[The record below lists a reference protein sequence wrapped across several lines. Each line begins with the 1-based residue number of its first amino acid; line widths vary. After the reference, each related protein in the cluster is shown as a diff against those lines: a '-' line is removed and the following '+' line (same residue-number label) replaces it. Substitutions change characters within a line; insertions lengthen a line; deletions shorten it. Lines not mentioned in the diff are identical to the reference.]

1 MRTWVP
7 ISAAVVVGVLI
18 FIVGVAYGVD
28 WLNAREEAREYAGG
42 IEVGTAREEAV
53 AALAN
58 QRKDALELMPV
69 RYFRGYALGRET
81 WVFMY
86 GKASA
91 SEEVCVYVW
100 SPNNG
105 YDLRSIVGECKHMR
119 NRERWGYAML
129 TAGVL
134 LVTAS
139 LVSVS
144 GWLGYTLA
152 AVNFVCVVNALIYI
166 SVVRRRGR

>member
-69 RYFRGYALGRET
+69 RYFRGYALGHET
-81 WVFMY
+81 WVFIY
-86 GKASA
+86 GKVSSGNALGA
-91 SEEVCVYVW
+91 EQICVYVW

-105 YDLRSIVGECKHMR
+105 YDLRSIVGEC
-119 NRERWGYAML
+119 N
-129 TAGVL
+129 T
-134 LVTAS
+134 
-139 LVSVS
+139 
-144 GWLGYTLA
+144 
-152 AVNFVCVVNALIYI
+152 
-166 SVVRRRGR
+166 